1 MNWFTTKDL
10 FNRNG
15 PFTVCADYIV
25 WYILAAIVSCV
36 GIYFLCK
43 RKNEKTTKIVL
54 IALWAVTVALD
65 VTKLIVN
72 ICSGFNI
79 RSGLPLYICSLFMYV
94 MPFAIWGKGVFKNI
108 GCAIVCSIGLF
119 GAIGNYVVPSVIVSY
134 SLFSFFG
141 FHTTLYHT
149 VLVVAPVI
157 MLTTG
162 YYRFKFKDYGWAYL
176 GFFVLTIPALIFNFI
191 AKTDYM
197 YLFEGNYLPLLDGV
211 AEKVGYAWPLIMYA
225 VYAVII
231 ILMQLLVMGITK
243 LVELIAAKINCKRS
257 APEFAGDDAENS
269 ETR

>member
-10 FNRNG
+10 FNRSG

-25 WYILAAIVSCV
+25 WYILAAIVSV
-36 GIYFLCK
+36 AGIYFLCK
-43 RKNEKTTKIVL
+43 RKNERATKIVL
-54 IALWAVTVALD
+54 MVLWAVTVALD

-72 ICSGFNI
+72 ICGGFNI

-94 MPFAIWGKGVFKNI
+94 MPFAIWGRGVFKRI
-108 GCAIVCSIGLF
+108 GCAIVCSLGLF

-141 FHTTLYHT
+141 FHTTLFHT
-149 VLVVAPVI
+149 ILVAAPLI
-157 MLTTG
+157 MLCTG
-162 YYRFKFKDYGWAYL
+162 YYRFKFKDYGWTYL

-211 AEKVGYAWPLIMYA
+211 AAKVGYGWPPIMYA
-225 VYAVII
+225 VYAAII

-243 LVELIAAKINCKRS
+243 LVEIIAAKTSGKS
-257 APEFAGDDAENS
+257 LPPEFAEDADSAEAK
-269 ETR
+269 